1 MPMHSCSVATLFCI
15 FEPLGGAN
23 NGLGCPMVT
32 PSVVTQ
38 PVIKVTF
45 FRVKRCIER
54 LDRGVGFY
62 RGVLV
67 QR

>member
-1 MPMHSCSVATLFCI
+1 
-15 FEPLGGAN
+15 
-23 NGLGCPMVT
+23 MVT